1 MKTILV
7 PFHSE
12 EVSTLALHGAALL
25 GRRFGSYV
33 EGLLVSEGPH
43 LEIGHGVPVP
53 AETLSDYAKRWR
65 AFADSS
71 RSRFCLSARE
81 NGLAMG
87 ELETEDQAPIAGWRE
102 LEGNEGHVVGEHGRL
117 FDLIV
122 IGRPEEPTARWQN
135 TCEAALFETG
145 RPVMVIGA
153 GPAPS
158 IGHVIAIY
166 WNGSTES
173 ARTVALA
180 MPLLMAAAKVE
191 VVTVEGGMIGG
202 PEGREVARHLER
214 NGIAARARR
223 VEPKHQSTGEAFIA
237 EAKTLGADLLLKG
250 AYTRSRLRQYIF
262 GGATEHIL
270 RHAPMPVLMA
280 H

>member
-12 EVSTLALHGAALL
+12 EVCTLALHGAALL

-43 LEIGHGVPVP
+43 LEIGHGVPMP
-53 AETLSDYAKRWR
+53 AEPSLTTPGGGVPLPTAHARASVFRRARTVWRWANWR
-65 AFADSS
+65 PRIRR
-71 RSRFCLSARE
+71 RS
-81 NGLAMG
+81 
-87 ELETEDQAPIAGWRE
+87 PAGGNWRE
-102 LEGNEGHVVGEHGRL
+102 TKVTSWERGQL

-166 WNGSTES
+166 WNGWTKS
-173 ARTVALA
+173 ARTIALA

-214 NGIAARARR
+214 NGIAARARK

-270 RHAPMPVLMA
+270 RHSPIPVLMA